1 MRNHRSFY
9 PFFLGRGNPSAH
21 KGKKANSQFL
31 LNNSRKTEAVKSTDH
46 PHDVFDTSP
55 VKPGDT
61 AAYIQEMAKLRKPL
75 SKASSELMPCVL

>member
-31 LNNSRKTEAVKSTDH
+31 LNNSRKTEAVNSTDH

-61 AAYIQEMAKLRKPL
+61 AAYIQEMAEPLKPG
-75 SKASSELMPCVL
+75 SKVLPERMQHG